1 MSGAEVSI
9 LGRLPFQRQLDPEG
23 FAVLS
28 LAAILVLLV
37 VVQGRISVLAWV
49 VKGFKMGIRISW

>member
-49 VKGFKMGIRISW
+49 VKALA